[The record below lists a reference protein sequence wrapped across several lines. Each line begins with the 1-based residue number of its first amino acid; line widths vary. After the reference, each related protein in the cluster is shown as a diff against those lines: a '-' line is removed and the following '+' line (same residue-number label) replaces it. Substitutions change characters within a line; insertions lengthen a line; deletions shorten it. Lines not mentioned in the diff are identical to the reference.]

1 MCELDDL
8 ISLKGMVFY
17 GYHGVNDSEK
27 QDGQSFVVDVDLG
40 LNLHN
45 AGQTDLLRDTIDY
58 SAVYK
63 VVENIMKGPS
73 KNLLEHLAEI
83 VADAILKEWQMNYVI
98 VQIAKPN
105 VQIRDAVLQGTSVR
119 IRRFNSQTE

>member
-1 MCELDDL
+1 
-8 ISLKGMVFY
+8 
-17 GYHGVNDSEK
+17 
-27 QDGQSFVVDVDLG
+27 
-40 LNLHN
+40 
-45 AGQTDLLRDTIDY
+45 
-58 SAVYK
+58 
-63 VVENIMKGPS
+63 MKGPS

-119 IRRFNSQTE
+119 IRRFNS